1 MSIDFATLN
10 IFSITPMI
18 IVLLGALGILAID
31 LIVVRFYRG
40 LYASLCAMILILS
53 LASVFYENSSFL
65 GAVGFFGFIKIDGFA
80 FVAQIIILVTSILFI
95 FLSLSKNAYKEFE
108 CAEYYALFLF
118 MIGGYQ
124 FMVSSTNLIVIFL
137 GLEAS
142 SLALYALIALSKTDK
157 GLEAAIKYFT
167 LGAVGSGFFA
177 FGLVFIY
184 ASVGSL
190 EIGDLVIKLA
200 SIAALGDSGG
210 FLSYLSATNGNKY
223 LLMLGFIFLLGAIGF
238 KLSFF
243 PFHSWVPDI
252 YEGSNPPLAFY
263 MSIATK
269 IAAFIVALRVF
280 TGFVEF
286 ESASLFPQIALFII
300 VVLTTTIPNIIALTQ
315 SDVQRML
322 AYSSIS
328 QAGFG
333 LACIYVGSG
342 ESIVALFLYW
352 ILFLFSNLGAFGL
365 LWLTHSKENTLDSR
379 FDSPYTKF
387 SGLIK
392 TSPLIA
398 ISFAIF
404 MLSLGGIPPFGLF
417 WGKIFVISSAING
430 GHIVLA
436 LILLLNSGIAIYYYM
451 KLIVFMFLKEPL
463 NVNADF
469 YAPNAS
475 GAIVA
480 IIVIAL
486 IVCVGAIAFLG
497 IILAHLWQYLGL

>member
-10 IFSITPMI
+10 IFSITPII

-31 LIVVRFYRG
+31 LIIGRFYRG
-40 LYASLCAMILILS
+40 LYASLCAMIVILS

-80 FVAQIIILVTSILFI
+80 FVAQVIILATSILFI
-95 FLSLSKNAYKEFE
+95 FLSLSKNSYREFE

-118 MIGGYQ
+118 MIAGYQ

-184 ASVGSL
+184 GSVGSL
-190 EIGDLVIKLA
+190 EIGDLVLQLA
-200 SIAALGDSGG
+200 GISSDGG
-210 FLSYLSATNGNKY
+210 FLSYLSTTNGNKY
-223 LLMLGFIFLLGAIGF
+223 LLLLGFVFLLGAVGF

-269 IAAFIVALRVF
+269 IATFIVALRVF
-280 TGFVEF
+280 MGFVEF
-286 ESASLFPQIALFII
+286 ESVSLFPQIALFII

-333 LACIYVGSG
+333 LACIYVGSS

-352 ILFLFSNLGAFGL
+352 ILFLFSNLGAFAL
-365 LWLTHSKENTLDSR
+365 LWLTHSKEKRLDSR
-379 FDSPYTKF
+379 FCSPYAKF

-392 TSPLIA
+392 TAPLIA

-417 WGKIFVISSAING
+417 WGKIFVISSAINS

-451 KLIVFMFLKEPL
+451 KLIIFMFLKEPL
-463 NVNADF
+463 NVRADF
-469 YAPNAS
+469 YTQNAS
-475 GAIVA
+475 GALVA
-480 IIVIAL
+480 IIVLAL
-486 IVCVGAIAFLG
+486 IVCVGAVAFLG